1 MNIQTNYMLDD
12 NDGIRCLNC
21 RKPLTIQPKQH
32 VDGEYLKRTVKCFH
46 CLCLMTYGKDGLVI
60 KRQMTDDL
68 RKAGIVPEYY
78 QPATVNRI
86 MQSIDIKRDVVKYWR
101 TK

>member
-1 MNIQTNYMLDD
+1 MTQQIKDKIERTTVQTRLEVINYL
-12 NDGIRCLNC
+12 
-21 RKPLTIQPKQH
+21 
-32 VDGEYLKRTVKCFH
+32 RTENPRATN
-46 CLCLMTYGKDGLVI
+46 L
-60 KRQMTDDL
+60 DL